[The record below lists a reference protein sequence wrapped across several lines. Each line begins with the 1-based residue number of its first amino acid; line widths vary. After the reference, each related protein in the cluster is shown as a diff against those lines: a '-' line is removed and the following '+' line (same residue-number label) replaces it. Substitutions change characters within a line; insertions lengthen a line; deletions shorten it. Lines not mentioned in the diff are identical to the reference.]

1 MFKLIKYNYFISK
14 LYIMHDKIKKT
25 IDLLKKKMIKNLIFI
40 NKIYEYK

>member
-25 IDLLKKKMIKNLIFI
+25 IDLLKKK
-40 NKIYEYK
+40 